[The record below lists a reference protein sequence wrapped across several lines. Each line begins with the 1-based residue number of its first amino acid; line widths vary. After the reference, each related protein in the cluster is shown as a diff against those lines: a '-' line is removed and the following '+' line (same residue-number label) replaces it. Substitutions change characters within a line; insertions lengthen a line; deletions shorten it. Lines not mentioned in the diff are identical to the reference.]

1 MTTVLTKARSRRA
14 GGRAGDTARD
24 LVAAQSPARSGMR
37 RAIGELPLVNVTDAH
52 GPIINLRLP
61 DAADIDYSRRHLS
74 EVARTHELCNACM
87 RIRAD
92 RLIKPPIVV
101 ERTANGDDWELIPH
115 HPLLDLLRMPG
126 ETLET
131 SAFWR
136 FVSMSWDGI
145 GAVYLEPLFDNGMLA
160 GVNPLD
166 PQYITERYTPTGMPD
181 YYEWNPG
188 YGAVVRFGPN
198 ELIVRRRLNDIDP
211 APLVSALAAVEADLA
226 FSDYIRSFFFNSGI
240 PSGMIKIHA
249 RLSKEQSDVVKATWI
264 QERGHGGVYQ
274 GAPIVLGEDA
284 DYIKIGSAIG
294 ELDNETV
301 RELLESRICM
311 PFGVPPIVIYSF
323 FGLRHGTY
331 SNVEEAWNSFW
342 ETTVATLLGE
352 WGDWLTRALLPYYE
366 GVQAIMAGRVRARFD
381 TSGIPA
387 MQEDRGPN
395 VAMQKDAFDQGVISV
410 NERREGM
417 GMPRLEDALA
427 DEVEAVKEPEPVPP
441 ALLAAQ
447 QQPPEPEP
455 VIEPVPEGEG
465 QKILSVQR
473 AIKAIAE
480 PTPVLIENV
489 TKYLKNQYAKARHLW
504 IAGNE
509 AGANA
514 VIAQIHQ
521 ELDDGI
527 ALFGIL
533 APDERRAY
541 SSSWKQASR
550 RVGSAVVIDSGDVQA
565 AVDVLA
571 QRCVGIAETTRKEIA
586 DAIIAGTQQQ
596 WTDAQISAQLAD
608 LGFERS
614 KARAPLITR
623 TELATASVTAATDA
637 YAASGVVESLQWITA
652 PTDACPDCLALDGTR
667 ANLGA
672 DFPGGLMPPAHPSC
686 RCDVLPVLA
695 EGNA

>member
-24 LVAAQSPARSGMR
+24 LVAAQVNAHGGIR
-37 RAIGELPLVNVTDAH
+37 RAIGELPLLNVTDAH
-52 GPIINLRLP
+52 GPIVNLRLP

-74 EVARTHELCNACM
+74 EVARTHELCNACL

-101 ERTANGDDWELIPH
+101 ERTPNGDDWEMVPH
-115 HPLLDLLRMPG
+115 HPLLDLLRVPG

-166 PQYITERYTPTGMPD
+166 PQYITEHYTPTGMPD

-188 YGAVVRFGPN
+188 YGATVRFGPN

-240 PSGMIKIHA
+240 PSGILTVSG
-249 RLSKEQSDVVKATWI
+249 RVGKEQSDELKGDWI
-264 QERGHGGVYQ
+264 RERGRGGVYQ
-274 GAPIVLGEDA
+274 GSPIVIGDGVT
-284 DYIKIGSAIG
+284 YTPIGSKMG

-331 SNVEEAWNSFW
+331 SNVNEAWNSFW

-366 GVQAIMAGRVRARFD
+366 GAEAVRGGRVRARFD

-395 VAMQKDAFDQGVISV
+395 VAMQKDAYDQGVISP

-417 GMPRLEDALA
+417 GMPRLDDPLA

-441 ALLAAQ
+441 PLLAAQ
-447 QQPPEPEP
+447 QPPRPI
-455 VIEPVPEGEG
+455 IEPTDQGQGE
-465 QKILSVQR
+465 KMISVQR
-473 AIKAIAE
+473 SIKAIAE
-480 PTPVLIENV
+480 PTPVLVASV
-489 TKYLKNQYAKARHLW
+489 TKYLKDQYAKARRLW

-509 AGANA
+509 AGAES
-514 VIAQIHQ
+514 VIAAIHQ
-521 ELDDGI
+521 ELDDGL

-541 SSSWKQASR
+541 ASSWKQASR
-550 RVGSAVVIDSGDVQA
+550 RVGSEVVIDSGDVQA

-586 DAIIAGTQQQ
+586 EVIIAGTQQQ
-596 WTDAQISAQLAD
+596 WTDAQISAQLAE
-608 LGFERS
+608 LGFDRS
-614 KARAPLITR
+614 TARAPLITR

-637 YAASGVVESLQWITA
+637 YAASGVVDSLQWITA
-652 PTDACPDCLALDGTR
+652 PTDACPECLALDGTR

-686 RCDVLPVLA
+686 RCDVLPVLVEVPA
-695 EGNA
+695 

>member
-1 MTTVLTKARSRRA
+1 MTTVLTKARARRA

-24 LVAAQSPARSGMR
+24 LVAAQSLRQGGIR
-37 RAIGELPLVNVTDAH
+37 RAIGELPLLNVTDAH
-52 GPIINLRLP
+52 GPIVNLRLP

-74 EVARTHELCNACM
+74 EVARTHELCNACL

-101 ERTANGDDWELIPH
+101 ERTDNGDDWELIPH
-115 HPLLDLLRMPG
+115 HPLLDLLRVPG

-136 FVSMSWDGI
+136 FLSMSWDGI
-145 GAVYLEPLFDNGMLA
+145 GAVYMEPLFDDGMLS

-166 PQYITERYTPTGMPD
+166 PQYITERYTPMGQPD

-188 YGAVVRFGPN
+188 YGDVVKFRPN

-240 PSGMIKIHA
+240 PSGILTVSGRIGKQ
-249 RLSKEQSDVVKATWI
+249 QSDELKADWMR
-264 QERGHGGVYQ
+264 ERGRGGVYQ
-274 GAPIVLGEDA
+274 GSPVVIGDGVS
-284 DYIKIGSAIG
+284 YTPIGSKMG

-366 GVQAIMAGRVRARFD
+366 GAEAVRGGRVRARFD

-387 MQEDRGPN
+387 MQEDRSPN
-395 VAMQKDAFDQGVISV
+395 VAMQSDAFDQGVISV

-417 GMPRLEDALA
+417 GMPRLDDPAA
-427 DEVEAVKEPEPVPP
+427 DEVEAVKEPEPVP
-441 ALLAAQ
+441 AQLLPQ
-447 QQPPEPEP
+447 PEPEP
-455 VIEPVPEGEG
+455 EPEPEPAGEG

-473 AIKAIAE
+473 SIKAIAE
-480 PTPVLIENV
+480 PTPVLVASV
-489 TKYLKNQYAKARHLW
+489 TKYLKDQYAKARRLW

-509 AGANA
+509 AGAESVVA
-514 VIAQIHQ
+514 AIHQ

-541 SSSWKQASR
+541 SSAWKQASR
-550 RVGSAVVIDSGDVQA
+550 RVGSDVVIDSGDVQA

-571 QRCVGIAETTRKEIA
+571 RRCVGIAETTRKEIA
-586 DAIIAGTQQQ
+586 ETIIAGTQQQ
-596 WTDAQISAQLAD
+596 LTDAQMSAQLAD
-608 LGFERS
+608 LGFDRS
-614 KARAPLITR
+614 KARAPVITR
-623 TELATASVTAATDA
+623 NELRHASLTASTDA
-637 YAASGVVESLQWITA
+637 YAASGVVDSLQWITA
-652 PTDACPDCLALDGTR
+652 GSDVCDICKDLDGTR
-667 ANLGA
+667 VSLGA
-672 DFPGGLMPPAHPSC
+672 SFPGGIEPADAHVNC
-686 RCDVLPVLA
+686 RCDVLPVLSEVPA
-695 EGNA
+695 